1 MQEQE
6 KKNEEKKGGKG
17 GKKDDKKGGKDAK
30 KEEVAEEK
38 PVEREPPKSKENF
51 MNEIKEFLQI
61 LENCVVK
68 YEVLDNGQTRIR
80 SPEELR

>member
-1 MQEQE
+1 
-6 KKNEEKKGGKG
+6 
-17 GKKDDKKGGKDAK
+17 
-30 KEEVAEEK
+30 
-38 PVEREPPKSKENF
+38 

>member
-1 MQEQE
+1 
-6 KKNEEKKGGKG
+6 
-17 GKKDDKKGGKDAK
+17 
-30 KEEVAEEK
+30 
-38 PVEREPPKSKENF
+38 

-80 SPEELR
+80 SPEELRYIFIYVELSRKVLSWQMKIELGS